1 LQGQKLLKEEPE
13 RVKEPEQRDWQAAAY
28 AASASVAAALERLL
42 AFRSGHPRIAKPPS
56 ATRKP

>member
-1 LQGQKLLKEEPE
+1 MKKESEP
-13 RVKEPEQRDWQAAAY
+13 VKVPELRDWQAAAY
-28 AASASVAAALERLL
+28 AASASVAAALERLF